1 MTGISGPGRKGVAW
15 GPEAA
20 PSGPRPPGA
29 DGAGLGSDY
38 PELEGDGGADGAVE
52 AVEVVEGEPVERA
65 GPVTAPGVGGTV
77 FDADPLVAAQDQRDE
92 YLDSLRRL
100 QAEFENYK
108 KRVAKQQHDQVA
120 RAAVSL
126 VEKILPVMD
135 TLDLATAHLGDA
147 ESPDGLALVA
157 VSSQLRDVLAKEGL
171 ERIDP
176 LGEEFDP
183 NAHEA
188 VGHLPDEPSPADGDG
203 PDPGPAG
210 APAPGEPVVAQ
221 VMRAGYRW
229 RGIVVRPAMVMVRG

>member
-15 GPEAA
+15 GPEAE

-29 DGAGLGSDY
+29 EGAELGSDY
-38 PELEGDGGADGAVE
+38 SELDGDGAAGDAD
-52 AVEVVEGEPVERA
+52 EVVEGELVDEPA
-65 GPVTAPGVGGTV
+65 ASAPGVGGSV

-108 KRVAKQQHDQVA
+108 KRVTKQQHDQVA

-147 ESPDGLALVA
+147 ESPDGRALVA
-157 VSSQLRDVLAKEGL
+157 VSNQLRDVLAKEGL

-188 VGHLPDEPSPADGDG
+188 VGHLPADEPSPSDGG
-203 PDPGPAG
+203 APDPGPAG
-210 APAPGEPVVAQ
+210 RPASGEPVVAQ

-229 RGIVVRPAMVMVRG
+229 RGAVVRPAMVTVRG